1 MALPA
6 SLTSALGAILTDN
19 WSEIAADAAANSGVT
34 TVSFSIKLTETAPSS
49 GVYNYE
55 IGATHKKRT
64 EVSQSIYQKETGTAS

>member
-6 SLTSALGAILTDN
+6 SLTTAIGTILTSK
-19 WSEIAADAAANSGVT
+19 WSEIAADATANDGVT
-34 TVSFSIKLTETAPSS
+34 TVSFAIKLTETAPSS

-64 EVSQSIYQKETGTAS
+64 EVSQSIYEKTTGTAS